1 LIWQVFEGVE
11 TMLKKLEYYYNED
24 GEKIDITDE
33 KIYWDTLKNQ
43 FRHKFKCGDCGKD
56 LGCRCY
62 DTLESA
68 LKGVEEDLVCEE
80 CGIDFALSNLCT
92 SEIIDYSIDKERRE
106 KVFALMKE
114 LYGTVDL
121 DDLDDDADEKIRE
134 YAISLMTEDE
144 KRDEWYETLEGYAEG
159 EACNLRNI
167 L

>member
-1 LIWQVFEGVE
+1 
-11 TMLKKLEYYYNED
+11 MLKKLEYYYNED